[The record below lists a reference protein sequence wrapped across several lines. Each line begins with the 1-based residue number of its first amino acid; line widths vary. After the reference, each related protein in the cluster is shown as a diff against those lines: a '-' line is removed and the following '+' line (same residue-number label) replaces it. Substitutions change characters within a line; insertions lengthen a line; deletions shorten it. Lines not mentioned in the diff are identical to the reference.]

1 MMKNKLAALIPA
13 ALLALSLAACG
24 QATTNT
30 PAENP
35 AAEATVIEEEAQQT
49 PAAETTTEEAAPEA
63 SGAATEATAEEAAS
77 EAATE
82 AAAAEDSVKYTNADM
97 VLSVPSKYNDLLIV
111 EVPENDQDGILF
123 KVSEKASVEAAK
135 AQGDDVEG
143 PGWLFSIGTDK
154 EQNINEKLC
163 EDMSGVDV
171 FAKDDNGTYY
181 VKYHPTDVRFV
192 REQYDDVEAD
202 MAQWSEL
209 NEWAA
214 TVPGT
219 FASENAGLTLEK
231 HSNTS
236 LDMYFARIAHKN
248 FADYTLSS
256 LEHGVWGP
264 ADVDP
269 APHLEKLNGVTFEY
283 ADDVEAP
290 DGEYVVFTV
299 PEDNVRYDFFFAE
312 PGQNLVRE
320 VREIDG
326 ESYES
331 LYKATVPEGS
341 PTLNEIMNEW
351 YLDVVNNGGEAI
363 DAH

>member
-1 MMKNKLAALIPA
+1 MMKNRIATLIPA

-24 QATTNT
+24 QAATNT

-35 AAEATVIEEEAQQT
+35 AAEATVIEEETQQASTAEETQQT
-49 PAAETTTEEAAPEA
+49 PAAE
-63 SGAATEATAEEAAS
+63 ATAEEAVPEAA

-82 AAAAEDSVKYTNADM
+82 TAAAETEETVKYTNNDM
-97 VLSVPSKYNDLLIV
+97 VLSVPAKYNDLLIV
-111 EVPENDQDGILF
+111 DVTEDDQDGILF
-123 KVSEKASVEAAK
+123 KVYEKASVEAAK

-143 PGWLFSIGTDK
+143 PGWLFSIGTTD
-154 EQNINEKLC
+154 ESAVHEKLC
-163 EDMSGVDV
+163 DDMSGEEV
-171 FAKDDNGTYY
+171 FARKEDGTYY

-192 REQYDDVEAD
+192 REQYEDIEED

-209 NEWAA
+209 NNWAA

-219 FASENAGLTLEK
+219 FVEENAGLTLEK
-231 HSNTS
+231 HSNTV
-236 LDMYFARIAHKN
+236 LDMYFARIAYRN

-269 APHLEKLNGVTFEY
+269 APHLEKLKGVTFEY
-283 ADDVEAP
+283 ADGEEAP

-312 PGQNLVRE
+312 QGQNYVRE
-320 VREIDG
+320 VRDIDG
-326 ESYES
+326 ESYEN
-331 LYKATVPEGS
+331 LYKANIPEGS
-341 PTLNEIMNEW
+341 PTMNEIMNEW